1 MTEKDVK
8 RWLNRARGL
17 DTEIRALMLER
28 ERLFNRATNAVSIT
42 DGERVQAS
50 QRNTSEDCYIA
61 YAEYGCI
68 IEERLKALYE
78 VKSEIIQAIGELE
91 SNVFRQLLTLRY
103 ICFYTW
109 ERIAE
114 EMNYSYVHVV
124 NRLRKKALL
133 EIKEI
138 IIRRVKNG
146 GADWDCRDIDAK
158 IKTEDII
165 DALVHNQSRR
175 ND

>member
-28 ERLFNRATNAVSIT
+28 DKLFNRATNAVNIT

-50 QRNTSEDCYIA
+50 QRNTSEECYIA
-61 YAEYGCI
+61 YAEYERI
-68 IEERLKALYE
+68 IEERLKELYD
-78 VKSEIIQAIGELE
+78 VKSEIVQAISEIKN
-91 SNVFRQLLTLRY
+91 NVFRQLLTLRY
-103 ICFYTW
+103 ISFYTW

-124 NRLRKKALL
+124 NRLRKSAFL

-138 IIRRVKNG
+138 IIRRVKN
-146 GADWDCRDIDAK
+146 D
-158 IKTEDII
+158 
-165 DALVHNQSRR
+165 L
-175 ND
+175 

>member
-28 ERLFNRATNAVSIT
+28 DKLFNRATNAVNIT

-50 QRNTSEDCYIA
+50 QRNTSEECYIA
-61 YAEYGCI
+61 YAEYERI
-68 IEERLKALYE
+68 IEERLKELYD
-78 VKSEIIQAIGELE
+78 VKSEIVQAISEIE
-91 SNVFRQLLTLRY
+91 NNVFRQLLTLRY
-103 ICFYTW
+103 ISFYTW

-124 NRLRKKALL
+124 NRLRKSAFL

-138 IIRRVKNG
+138 IIRRVKN
-146 GADWDCRDIDAK
+146 D
-158 IKTEDII
+158 
-165 DALVHNQSRR
+165 L
-175 ND
+175 

>member
-28 ERLFNRATNAVSIT
+28 DKLFNRATNAVNIT

-50 QRNTSEDCYIA
+50 QRNTSEECYIA
-61 YAEYGCI
+61 YAEYERI
-68 IEERLKALYE
+68 IEERLKELYD
-78 VKSEIIQAIGELE
+78 VKSEIVQAISEIE
-91 SNVFRQLLTLRY
+91 NNVFRQLLTLRY
-103 ICFYTW
+103 ISFYTW

-124 NRLRKKALL
+124 NRLHKKALL
-133 EIKEI
+133 EIITLRVIEHRTDKRKRGKEND
-138 IIRRVKNG
+138 RYKV
-146 GADWDCRDIDAK
+146 
-158 IKTEDII
+158 IKCVVEE
-165 DALVHNQSRR
+165 NR
-175 ND
+175 